1 MADIIKI
8 NKHIQYQSQYAIYF
22 LVTGET
28 RPLAFIKEV
37 FASHIIDSYLK
48 DGTFELFQSNE
59 ESKENEKIAEPI
71 EPQES
76 IIQDEEEDGQVQNI
90 DSQKIQ
96 ASGTTVDEVQQQEE
110 TNVEIQDAPQEPIFE
125 TMYKITQP
133 IQDKDGN
140 EIELGTQFSESE
152 LKQIISQDKRQSK
165 KKIAELLQ
173 DEKIMELKIVK

>member
-1 MADIIKI
+1 MIGVFKKNIS
-8 NKHIQYQSQYAIYF
+8 YQSGCIIYDIYIGEHRDYEF
-22 LVTGET
+22 LKQNI
-28 RPLAFIKEV
+28 PN
-37 FASHIIDSYLK
+37 HILERYIN
-48 DGTFELFQSNE
+48 DGSIELFQSNE
-59 ESKENEKIAEPI
+59 ELSKEEKIAEPV
-71 EPQES
+71 EPQNS
-76 IIQDEEEDGQVQNI
+76 IIQDKEEDGQVQNI
-90 DSQKIQ
+90 DSQEIQ
-96 ASGTTVDEVQQQEE
+96 ASGTTVDEAQQQDE
-110 TNVEIQDAPQEPIFE
+110 NNIEIQDAPQAPIFE